1 MFDPAVRSRIHI
13 MLHYPSPDHTIRRQ
27 LWEQKLKPHL
37 QTFKGNLEEAL
48 HVVSQ
53 YEMNG
58 REISNTVTSA
68 MTIADERLK
77 DMSVEDLQTVL
88 QVWKDS
94 RLVASEEPP
103 NRNRM
108 MLRKMSPWLLRIV
121 IFTLF
126 CGALRVSYI
135 GLRRLKIKLVRLLS
149 GSG

>member
-1 MFDPAVRSRIHI
+1 

-37 QTFKGNLEEAL
+37 QTFKGDLEDVL

-68 MTIADERLK
+68 KTIADERLK
-77 DMSVEDLQTVL
+77 DMSVEHLQTVL
-88 QVWKDS
+88 QVWKNS
-94 RLVASEEPP
+94 RLVENEEPP
-103 NRNRM
+103 NKYRA

-135 GLRRLKIKLVRLLS
+135 GLRRLKNKLVRLLS
-149 GSG
+149 ASK